1 MIAPVQAA
9 TSYSVEHRLALV
21 GGILLLGV
29 AAAILARRLRVPVL
43 VLFLGLGMFLGS
55 DGPGGIY
62 FNDAALARAIGIIGL
77 VAILFEGGLTSEWR
91 SVRRVIV
98 PAFSLG
104 SVGVIVTAAIVGLVA
119 YGLFDLTWS
128 GAMLLGAIV
137 GSTDAAAVFAAL
149 RFTALRR
156 RVANLLEVESG
167 LNDPMAAALTI
178 GLISWVTEPGY
189 GIGDIVVLL
198 IRQFWLGVLIGVGIG
213 LLASWML
220 MRIPPELAG
229 FAPVATVATAALAYG
244 AADAAGGS
252 GFLCV
257 YLVGL
262 FIGNRPMPYRRAIVG
277 FHEGLA
283 FAAQVALFVV
293 LGLLVFP
300 SQLDSIAV
308 QAIALTAVLI
318 LVARPLAVLASTPF
332 LRFRW
337 QERAFVSS
345 AGLRGAVPIVLA
357 TFALS
362 AHVSESTTIFNAVF
376 FVVLLSALIQGTAL
390 VRVADVLGLTT
401 ERRPVYRP
409 PIELGA
415 VGRVGAE
422 IVEHGVDAGD
432 AVVGYHV
439 RDTSL
444 PRDAIVMLIV
454 RDGTGIPP
462 RGSTIVEAEDRLYIM
477 VSAGARRQIDD
488 LLDRWR
494 DGPLPGPSHGARRP
508 TG

>member
-1 MIAPVQAA
+1 MQAA
-9 TSYSVEHRLALV
+9 ATYSVEHRLALV

-29 AAAILARRLRVPVL
+29 AAAIVARRLRVPVL

-62 FNDAALARAIGIIGL
+62 FDDAQLARAIGIIGL

-91 SVRRVIV
+91 SVRRVLV
-98 PAFSLG
+98 PAMSLG
-104 SVGVIVTAAIVGLVA
+104 SVGVIVTAAVVGLTA

-128 GAMLLGAIV
+128 GALLLGAIV

-156 RVANLLEVESG
+156 RIANLLEVESG
-167 LNDPMAAALTI
+167 LNDPMAVALTI
-178 GLISWVTEPGY
+178 GLISWVTEPTY
-189 GIGDIVVLL
+189 GVEDIIVLL
-198 IRQFWLGVLIGVGIG
+198 VRQFWLGLLIGIG
-213 LLASWML
+213 LGILASWAL
-220 MRIPPELAG
+220 PWIPADLSG
-229 FAPVATVATAALAYG
+229 FAPVATVAIAALAYG
-244 AADAAGGS
+244 VADAAGGS

-257 YLVGL
+257 YVVAL
-262 FIGNRPMPYRRAIVG
+262 FIGNRPMPYRRSVVG

-300 SQLDSIAV
+300 SQLGSVAV
-308 QAIALTAVLI
+308 DALVLTAVLV
-318 LVARPLAVLASTPF
+318 LVARPLAVLLSTP
-332 LRFRW
+332 LMRFRW
-337 QERAFVSS
+337 QERAFVSW

-362 AHVSESTTIFNAVF
+362 AKVAESTTIFNAVF
-376 FVVLLSALIQGTAL
+376 FVVLVSALVQGMTVEPL
-390 VRVADVLGLTT
+390 ADRLGLTT
-401 ERRPVYRP
+401 ERRPLYRP
-409 PIELGA
+409 PIEVGS

-422 IVEHGVDAGD
+422 IVEHEVDPGD
-432 AVVGYHV
+432 AVVGRYV
-439 RDTSL
+439 RDTAL

-462 RGSTIVEAEDRLYIM
+462 RGSTIVEAGDRLYVM
-477 VSAGARRQIDD
+477 VSAGSRRQIDD

-494 DGPLPGPSHGARRP
+494 DGPLPAIGGPAARS
-508 TG
+508 